1 MASLALE
8 DVAARIFTHCLPVCS
23 AAFVKVFTWLPRI
36 AWAPNAPAATLH
48 KSFFKGGPVSRCGM
62 HLLQTINRVVGWRS
76 LTLQAGPFRERI
88 VLNRLKA

>member
-23 AAFVKVFTWLPRI
+23 AAFVKVLTWLPRI

-48 KSFFKGGPVSRCGM
+48 KSFSRGSPVSRCGIELAAR
-62 HLLQTINRVVGWRS
+62 HQTVFLGGVCLRCK
-76 LTLQAGPFRERI
+76 QAHAE
-88 VLNRLKA
+88 KESC